1 MAIEQA
7 LFDVAE
13 ALHYPVLILALVGL
27 AIALVELGALT
38 VELAR
43 RRHRSVAA
51 VERAV
56 EAAKQALARGDD
68 SSALIAV
75 RSVAWNEPMREAI
88 GAVIVQRRHPDAAN
102 RVAKR
107 LADYDYR
114 SLRRLERTRILVRA
128 GPALGLMGTLIPLS
142 PALGGL
148 ADGNVTVLT
157 DNLRVAFSVTV
168 AGLLIG
174 AIAFGISLI
183 RDRLYAQDFSDVEYV
198 AAALAPPDSVA
209 PTSSPTAAPVA
220 GEVATGPA
228 DAGWQA
234 QPSLSHPAPPIHPS
248 YPPAGQGATTA
259 GSTDPLTGYSP

>member
-1 MAIEQA
+1 MSIEQV

-13 ALHYPVLILALVGL
+13 ALHVPVLILTLMGL
-27 AIALVELGALT
+27 AVALAELGALA
-38 VELAR
+38 VELGR

-56 EAAKQALARGDD
+56 EAAKGCLARGDD
-68 SSALIAV
+68 AGALIAV

-88 GAVIVQRRHPDAAN
+88 GAVIDQRLYPDAAN

-148 ADGNVTVLT
+148 AEGNVKELT
-157 DNLRVAFSVTV
+157 DNLRIAFSVTV
-168 AGLLIG
+168 AGLMVG
-174 AIAFGISLI
+174 AIAFGISLM
-183 RDRLYAQDFSDVEYV
+183 RDRLYAQDYSDVEYV
-198 AAALAPPDSVA
+198 AAALAPPEGPSV
-209 PTSSPTAAPVA
+209 TAPVQQ
-220 GEVATGPA
+220 PPPPQ
-228 DAGWQA
+228 QA
-234 QPSLSHPAPPIHPS
+234 LTHPGSPIHPS
-248 YPPAGQGATTA
+248 YPPAGQSATTA
-259 GSTDPLTGYSP
+259 GSIDPLTGYSP

>member
-13 ALHYPVLILALVGL
+13 ALHYPVLILALIGL
-27 AIALVELGALT
+27 GVVLAELGALV

-56 EAAKQALARGDD
+56 DAAKQALAQGNEAG
-68 SSALIAV
+68 ALIAV
-75 RSVAWNEPMREAI
+75 RSIAWNEPMREAI
-88 GAVIVQRRHPDAAN
+88 GAVIDQRHYPDAAN
-102 RVAKR
+102 RIAKR

-168 AGLLIG
+168 AGLMVG

-198 AAALAPPDSVA
+198 AAALAPPEPAASQPQANAAAQA
-209 PTSSPTAAPVA
+209 PI
-220 GEVATGPA
+220 
-228 DAGWQA
+228 
-234 QPSLSHPAPPIHPS
+234 SHPVSPNHPA
-248 YPPAGQGATTA
+248 YPPAGQTATEA
-259 GSTDPLTGYSP
+259 ASVDPLTGYSG

>member
-13 ALHYPVLILALVGL
+13 ALHYPVLILSLVTL
-27 AIALVELGALT
+27 AIVLAELGALM

-51 VERAV
+51 VERAT
-56 EAAKQALARGDD
+56 EAAKEALGRGDD
-68 SSALIAV
+68 AAALIAV

-88 GAVIVQRRHPDAAN
+88 GAVIDQRRYPDAAN

-148 ADGNVTVLT
+148 AEGDVHVLT
-157 DNLRVAFSVTV
+157 ENLRVAFSVTV
-168 AGLLIG
+168 AGLLVG
-174 AIAFGISLI
+174 AIAFGISLV

-198 AAALAPPDSVA
+198 AAALAPPEPAGQA
-209 PTSSPTAAPVA
+209 PAQAPSPI
-220 GEVATGPA
+220 
-228 DAGWQA
+228 
-234 QPSLSHPAPPIHPS
+234 SHPAPPIHPA
-248 YPPAGQGATTA
+248 YPPAGPGATSA
-259 GSTDPLTGYSP
+259 SSVDPLTGYTP

>member
-27 AIALVELGALT
+27 AVALVELGALI

-43 RRHRSVAA
+43 RRHRSIAA

-56 EAAKQALARGDD
+56 GAAQQALAQGNETG
-68 SSALIAV
+68 ALIAV

-88 GAVIVQRRHPDAAN
+88 GAVIDQRRYPDAGN

-168 AGLLIG
+168 AGLMVG

-198 AAALAPPDSVA
+198 AAALAPAEPQ
-209 PTSSPTAAPVA
+209 VA
-220 GEVATGPA
+220 GGQPA
-228 DAGWQA
+228 ALPTDQSKISY
-234 QPSLSHPAPPIHPS
+234 PESPNHPA
-248 YPPAGQGATTA
+248 YPPAGQAAVEA
-259 GSTDPLTGYSP
+259 GSIDPLTGYAP